1 MACICFSG
9 NMYGYLVDYS
19 IKQLNENIW
28 FRFNNQSKQIN
39 INDLYVYEQIIL
51 IYETIEKKEVN

>member
-1 MACICFSG
+1 MKK
-9 NMYGYLVDYS
+9 Y
-19 IKQLNENIW
+19 IW

>member
-1 MACICFSG
+1 MKKF
-9 NMYGYLVDYS
+9 
-19 IKQLNENIW
+19 W